1 MTIRC
6 LSWRGSNIGDLRPRM
21 CRHPNQEGLRK
32 RKSRRRKSSR
42 KRNNRKK
49 RKRRIPK

>member
-6 LSWRGSNIGDLRPRM
+6 HSWRGSNIGDLRPRT
-21 CRHPNQEGLRK
+21 CRRPNQEGLKK
-32 RKSRRRKSSR
+32 RKSLRRSSR

-49 RKRRIPK
+49 RKRRRIQK